1 MMTAEEYLLKAE
13 NYAFA
18 AKAAP
23 PQRQRALIR
32 AAAICRNRALRLTL
46 AARKKATPVWPPTK
60 PQSMMG
66 PF

>member
-1 MMTAEEYLLKAE
+1 MMTAAEYLLKAE

-23 PQRQRALIR
+23 PAMQRCLIR

-46 AARKKATPVWPPTK
+46 ADRKKSAAAEAPSPRT
-60 PQSMMG
+60 
-66 PF
+66 FRRAY

>member
-23 PQRQRALIR
+23 PALQRCLIR

-46 AARKKATPVWPPTK
+46 ADRKTADLEDPSWK
-60 PQSMMG
+60 PSRRSN
-66 PF
+66 

>member
-1 MMTAEEYLLKAE
+1 MMTAAEYLLKAE

-23 PQRQRALIR
+23 PAMQRCLIR

-46 AARKKATPVWPPTK
+46 ADRKKTDADTPSPRTFRR
-60 PQSMMG
+60 SY
-66 PF
+66 

>member
-23 PQRQRALIR
+23 PERARAMIR

-46 AARKKATPVWPPTK
+46 AARKKANGLAPLPPLRR
-60 PQSMMG
+60 SY
-66 PF
+66 